1 MFRAKGE
8 IEMNQI
14 KIGKFIAECRKKNN
28 LTQMQL
34 AERLGITD
42 RAVSKWEN
50 GKSMP
55 DSSIMLDLCKEL
67 KITVND
73 LLSGE
78 VVKMENSNQKNEQL
92 LLDMAKELEQKNKT
106 IWTSMWAI
114 MIVSMTAL
122 FAGIMI
128 SAFLIPEGV
137 WQLVTMLGICIVFLI
152 PCFYALKLEVSVGA
166 YKCKNCG
173 YEIVPTYSEV
183 LWAMHRGTTRHLK
196 CPKCEKRTW
205 CKKVL
210 KK

>member
-1 MFRAKGE
+1 
-8 IEMNQI
+8 MNQI
-14 KIGKFIAECRKKNN
+14 KIGEFISSQRKMKN
-28 LTQMQL
+28 LTQAAL
-34 AERLGITD
+34 AEKLGITD
-42 RAVSKWEN
+42 RAVSKWER
-50 GKSMP
+50 GKGLP
-55 DSSIMLDLCKEL
+55 DVSLMLDLCEIFG
-67 KITVND
+67 ITVNE

-78 VVKMENSNQKNEQL
+78 EISMENSNQKNEQL

-106 IWTSMWAI
+106 IWSSMWAI

-137 WQLVTMLGICIVFLI
+137 WQLVTILGICIVFLV

-166 YKCKNCG
+166 YKCKECG
-173 YEIVPTYSEV
+173 HEIVPTYSEA
-183 LWAMHRGTTRHLK
+183 LWAMHRGFTRHLM
-196 CPKCEKRTW
+196 CPKCNKRTW